1 MRYVIDRPMGAGVVG
16 AALAV
21 ILFAA
26 ATSVATAQEIP
37 RTRDGKPD
45 LNGIWQTF
53 GDANW
58 NLEPHTAS
66 QGAVETLGAIGAV
79 PPSAGVVDGG
89 AIPYLPEARAQRH
102 TNFANRRT
110 EDPEAKCFRPGIPR
124 ATYMPYPFQI
134 VQTDD
139 DIMIVYQYAGAVRN
153 IFMNEPVPALVE
165 SWMGWSNGRWDGD
178 TLVVE
183 VEAQLGQ
190 AWLDRAGNYG
200 SATLRVTER
209 YTPLGPNHI
218 RYEATL
224 EDPAVYSKPWT
235 ISVPLYR
242 HIEPNARL
250 LDFKCVEFAEELM
263 YHDLR
268 KPGTGP
274 SGGSQ

>member
-1 MRYVIDRPMGAGVVG
+1 VG
-16 AALAV
+16 AALAA
-21 ILFAA
+21 ILFVG
-26 ATSVATAQEIP
+26 ATSVATAQDIR
-37 RTRDGKPD
+37 RTREGVPD

-58 NLEPHTAS
+58 NLEPHAAV
-66 QGAVETLGAIGAV
+66 QGAVETLGAVGAV
-79 PPSAGVVDGG
+79 PPSAGVVQDG
-89 AIPYLPEARAQRH
+89 AIPYLPEARAQRDA
-102 TNFANRRT
+102 NFANRRT
-110 EDPEAKCFRPGIPR
+110 EDPEAKCFRPGVPR

-153 IFMNEPVPALVE
+153 IFMNEPMPALVE
-165 SWMGWSNGRWDGD
+165 SWMGWSNGRWDED

-183 VEAQLGQ
+183 VESQNGQ
-190 AWLDRAGNYG
+190 AWLDRAGNFA
-200 SATLRVTER
+200 SATVRVTER
-209 YTPLGPNHI
+209 YTPLGPDHI
-218 RYEATL
+218 RYEATI

-235 ISVPLYR
+235 ISVHLYR
-242 HIEPNARL
+242 RVEPNARL

-263 YHDLR
+263 YQDLR

>member
-1 MRYVIDRPMGAGVVG
+1 MFMRYPIVTKVASSSLLLSLACAGI
-16 AALAV
+16 A
-21 ILFAA
+21 
-26 ATSVATAQEIP
+26 SAQEIP
-37 RTRDGKPD
+37 RTREGTPD

-58 NLEPHTAS
+58 NLEPHAAMA
-66 QGAVETLGAIGAV
+66 GAVDTLGAIGAV
-79 PPSAGVVDGG
+79 PPSLGVVEGG
-89 AIPYLPEARAQRH
+89 AIPYLPEARAQRDA
-102 TNFANRRT
+102 NFTNRRT
-110 EDPEAKCFRPGIPR
+110 EDPEAKCFRPGVPR
-124 ATYMPYPFQI
+124 ANYMPYPFQI

-139 DIMIVYQYAGAVRN
+139 DIMVVYEYAGAVRN
-153 IFMNEPVPALVE
+153 IFMNEAVPALVE
-165 SWMGWSNGRWDGD
+165 SWMGWSNGRWEGD

-190 AWLDRAGNYG
+190 AWLDRAGNYA

-209 YTPLGPNHI
+209 YTPLGPDHL

-224 EDPAVYSKPWT
+224 EDPAVYSKPWK

-242 HIEPNARL
+242 RVEPNARL
-250 LDFKCVEFAEELM
+250 LEFKCVEFAEELM

-268 KPGTGP
+268 KPDAEP